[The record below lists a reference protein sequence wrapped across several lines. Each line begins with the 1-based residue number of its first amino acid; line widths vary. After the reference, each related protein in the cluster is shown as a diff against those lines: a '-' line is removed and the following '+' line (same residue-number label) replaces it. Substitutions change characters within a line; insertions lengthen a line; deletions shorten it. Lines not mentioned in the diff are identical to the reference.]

1 MRTPSVTGFAAR
13 RAGKTRTP
21 DGTGVSAGGGHPHPI
36 RTVSGSVWQTWN
48 SHRSQAAGQPA
59 AGFTAIA
66 VCTCCD

>member
-36 RTVSGSVWQTWN
+36 RTVSGSV
-48 SHRSQAAGQPA
+48 
-59 AGFTAIA
+59 
-66 VCTCCD
+66 